1 MSGDEGAAGGA
12 AKGGRDLR
20 HKGRKDYAA
29 MHKGVEVHPSMTED
43 ELDELDSLVTAESEL
58 NTTDSEVTEL
68 SLSIVKNTGV
78 TPKAVASGSKN
89 PDDEVLKLEQR
100 MKKLEEEEKELLK
113 NQKLQQLRKAVS
125 EKEKAVKKLKGRTPS
140 KDISHAGKMKQTKPK
155 SSKKLSKNTE
165 PISNDESDSE
175 INIKSLRSNIALKK
189 MVKKELCN
197 LGLQSQ
203 NTTED
208 SSTDSLDSSSSE
220 SSNNESSSSSASS
233 KSKKHKKKKKH
244 MKKKSGIKSK
254 ASDKV
259 KLPQKWPHA
268 HLQFEFVNKQVTF
281 EQLDFKMFIVGEL
294 EIISGDKISKTEK
307 AGRLELLKKIIYYSN
322 AYEFKGLK
330 AFYAA
335 WLREI
340 ELGKKSWTDD
350 SGHIEAAIL
359 SKHLRSQKGTTSNA
373 GSASSKKDYSKASE
387 TEKVWFCSQYQ
398 RNKCP
403 HKSGHLI
410 SSRGT
415 KGQMRWAQHIC
426 ATCWQKDSVK
436 LEHPECSTS
445 CPHASS

>member
-1 MSGDEGAAGGA
+1 MSGEEGAAGGA
-12 AKGGRDLR
+12 AKGGKDLR

-29 MHKGVEVHPSMTED
+29 MHKGIEVHPSMTED
-43 ELDELDSLVTAESEL
+43 ELDELESLVTAESEL
-58 NTTDSEVTEL
+58 NTTDSEVIEL
-68 SLSIVKNTGV
+68 TLENPISGKNTGV

-89 PDDEVLKLEQR
+89 PDDEVSKLDQR
-100 MKKLEEEEKELLK
+100 MKKLKEEEKELLK

-140 KDISHAGKMKQTKPK
+140 KDISHAGKSKQTKPK
-155 SSKKLSKNTE
+155 SSKKLSKNIE

-208 SSTDSLDSSSSE
+208 SSIDSLDSSSSE
-220 SSNNESSSSSASS
+220 SSDNESSSSSASS
-233 KSKKHKKKKKH
+233 KAKKHKKKKKH

-254 ASDKV
+254 VSDKV

-281 EQLDFKMFIVGEL
+281 EQLDFKMFIVGEH

-322 AYEFKGLK
+322 A
-330 AFYAA
+330 
-335 WLREI
+335 
-340 ELGKKSWTDD
+340 
-350 SGHIEAAIL
+350 
-359 SKHLRSQKGTTSNA
+359 
-373 GSASSKKDYSKASE
+373 
-387 TEKVWFCSQYQ
+387 
-398 RNKCP
+398 
-403 HKSGHLI
+403 
-410 SSRGT
+410 
-415 KGQMRWAQHIC
+415 
-426 ATCWQKDSVK
+426 
-436 LEHPECSTS
+436 
-445 CPHASS
+445 